1 MIEKKEMKEISS
13 STKKKSFIIIS
24 ISYILVFYY
33 LNVKNSLIPQCDEP
47 YHLNQTIYYR
57 NNLFLAHTK
66 SLTTF
71 PGTFFLTQIYQRII
85 NRGYINIK
93 DKVLR
98 KKYIDN
104 LNYNEYLIFL
114 FDGRIMAIFF
124 SLLTLFILTYFKIK
138 SIYFIFTI
146 AFLPIRFIY
155 CFLIYTENTSLLF
168 LVIFYFFSNYK
179 KTNQINLFI
188 ISSFM
193 ILMRQT
199 NIIWINYLPLIE
211 VFQLIYC
218 INFDIK
224 NQINKVLN
232 IIKKFIYVLILD
244 LIMII
249 FYFLNGKSFVLGS
262 KIHHPLKFHSAQ
274 IIHFCFYFIVHFPF
288 FNLKIFEM
296 LTKIKNM
303 KKIIKWIFFSS
314 IIYIIFILSLF
325 NNYKGCDS
333 LRIEK
338 HYNDYY
344 YLIFFC
350 NERNKNILLIYLS
363 IIMGAIISD
372 DFNLFFNSKIFSW
385 FICSCL
391 SSMCEVYVEVR
402 YFLPCYIL
410 LMLIINDYN
419 NENKGENFGYYFF
432 NNPINIIFGISLD
445 YILINNMI
453 KSPNYKVY

>member
-1 MIEKKEMKEISS
+1 MKEISP
-13 STKKKSFIIIS
+13 STKKISFIIIS

-33 LNVKNSLIPQCDEP
+33 LNIKNSLIPQSDEP
-47 YHLNQTIYYR
+47 FHLNQTLYYR
-57 NNLFLAHTK
+57 NNLFLAHAR

-98 KKYIDN
+98 RKYIDN

-114 FDGRIMAIFF
+114 FDGRIMATFF

-188 ISSFM
+188 ISLFM

-211 VFQLIYC
+211 VFQLIYY

-244 LIMII
+244 LMMII
-249 FYFLNGKSFVLGS
+249 FYFLNGKSFVLGC
-262 KIHHPLKFHSAQ
+262 KKFHPLRFHSAQ
-274 IIHFCFYFIVHFPF
+274 IIHFCFYFIFNFPF
-288 FNLKIFEM
+288 F
-296 LTKIKNM
+296 
-303 KKIIKWIFFSS
+303 
-314 IIYIIFILSLF
+314 IL
-325 NNYKGCDS
+325 
-333 LRIEK
+333 
-338 HYNDYY
+338 
-344 YLIFFC
+344 
-350 NERNKNILLIYLS
+350 
-363 IIMGAIISD
+363 
-372 DFNLFFNSKIFSW
+372 
-385 FICSCL
+385 
-391 SSMCEVYVEVR
+391 
-402 YFLPCYIL
+402 
-410 LMLIINDYN
+410 
-419 NENKGENFGYYFF
+419 
-432 NNPINIIFGISLD
+432 
-445 YILINNMI
+445 
-453 KSPNYKVY
+453 